1 MRVTAQIATGLAT
14 TDAGVDAFAEAAGRA
29 AMSLGGAAADL
40 VFVFAGADNLEYA
53 EEGLAIV
60 LERLRPRALVG
71 CGAQGVVGSGREL
84 EHGGVAVWAANLP
97 GADLESFQ
105 LETLATDDTVAV
117 AGMPDLD
124 AAEAAIMLVDP
135 YSFPSEPLLDQL
147 AEDHPGL
154 PVIGGLA
161 SAGSGP
167 GQTVLMCDDEIVG
180 EGAVGVALAGVDVLP
195 CVSQGALPI
204 GPEMA
209 ITAADGNVIHELAS
223 RPALERLKT
232 AITELDPH
240 ERALA
245 ASGLLLGIVI
255 DENRPEYERGDFL
268 VRGLLGADEESGSI
282 AVGERVR
289 VGQTVRMQ
297 VRDGTSADED
307 LRYVLAKMS
316 SELVAPPAGALLFTC
331 NGRGSQMFEAPDHD
345 AAALDTALGGAPAAG
360 FFCAGEI
367 GPVGT
372 RSFVHGFTA
381 TMAVFPS

>member
-1 MRVTAQIATGLAT
+1 MSARIATGLAP
-14 TDAGVDAFAEAAGRA
+14 DNMGPDSFAEAAGRA
-29 AMSLGGAAADL
+29 AMALGGAPADL
-40 VFVFAGADNLEYA
+40 VFVFAGADNLDHV
-53 EEGLAIV
+53 EEGLSIV
-60 LERLRPRALVG
+60 HDRLSPRALVG

-84 EHGGVAVWAANLP
+84 ETGGVAVWAASLP
-97 GADLESFQ
+97 GAELETFQ
-105 LETLATDDTVAV
+105 LETLSTEDTLAV

-124 AAEAAIMLVDP
+124 GADAAIMLVDP
-135 YSFPSEPLLDQL
+135 YSFPAEPLLDQL
-147 AEDHPGL
+147 AEDQPGL

-161 SAGSGP
+161 SAGSSP
-167 GQTVLMCDDEIVG
+167 NETMLMCDSEFVG
-180 EGAVGVALAGVDVLP
+180 EGAVGVALAGVDMRP

-232 AITELDPH
+232 AIGELDDH
-240 ERALA
+240 ERTLA
-245 ASGLLLGIVI
+245 ANGLLIGIVI
-255 DENRPEYERGDFL
+255 DENRPDYLRGDFL

-297 VRDGTSADED
+297 VRDSASADDD
-307 LRYVLAKMS
+307 LRDALANVS
-316 SELVAPPAGALLFTC
+316 HELTGPPAGVLLFTC
-331 NGRGSQMFEAPDHD
+331 NGRGSQMFQAPDHD
-345 AAALDTALGGAPAAG
+345 AAALDSAFGGAPAAG

-367 GPVGT
+367 GPVGA

-381 TMAVFPS
+381 TMAVFAA

>member
-1 MRVTAQIATGLAT
+1 MARIGTGLAGD
-14 TDAGVDAFAEAAGRA
+14 DAGVDAFAEASGRA
-29 AMSLGGAAADL
+29 ALALGGAPADL
-40 VFVFAGADNLEYA
+40 VFVFASAPNLEHA
-53 EEGLAIV
+53 EEGLALV
-60 LERLRPRALVG
+60 HERLAPRALVG
-71 CGAQGVVGSGREL
+71 CGAQGVVAGGREL
-84 EHGGVAVWAANLP
+84 EEGGVAVWAGSMPEAELQ
-97 GADLESFQ
+97 AFH
-105 LETLATDDTVAV
+105 LETFASGDAVAI
-117 AGMPDLD
+117 AGMPDFD
-124 AAEAAIMLVDP
+124 AAEAAFMLVDP
-135 YSFPSEPLLDQL
+135 YSFPAEPLLDQI
-147 AEDHPGL
+147 AEDHPGVPIL
-154 PVIGGLA
+154 GGLA
-161 SAGSGP
+161 SAGGASS
-167 GQTVLMCDDEIVG
+167 TLLMCDRELVT
-180 EGAVGVALAGVDVLP
+180 EGAVGVALSGVDVRP
-195 CVSQGALPI
+195 CVSQGAKPI

-232 AITELDPH
+232 AITELDST

-245 ASGLLLGIVI
+245 ASGLLIGIVI

-297 VRDGTSADED
+297 VRDGSSADED
-307 LRYVLAKMS
+307 LREALARLAG
-316 SELVAPPAGALLFTC
+316 ELDGPPAGALLFTC
-331 NGRGSQMFEAPDHD
+331 NGRGSHMFNVPDHD
-345 AAALDTALGGAPAAG
+345 AAALDHALGGAPAAG